1 MEIDENNIQWDKH
14 IRKLELDSALRFF
27 PKNKKVKILEIG
39 GKNGHQAKYISDMGY
54 DITSID
60 VKPLEPL
67 YFSVKKV
74 VGSKLEFPDESFD
87 VIYTS
92 HVLAHIEDLE
102 MSFKEMRR
110 VLKKD
115 GIVIHTV
122 PTNWWS
128 LLTNLFHYCLIPKY
142 IFKSFKKQSYSADNQ
157 DEQSNTFLDNNEGTS
172 DISKKQKIGMLF
184 LHPLGLKTS
193 FVEEIYYFSKYSWEK
208 LFQKNGFEVIS
219 IKNGDYL
226 YSAFGIFKMKL
237 YGGRKFLAKRNIT
250 SSFCFV
256 LKNKDV

>member
-92 HVLAHIEDLE
+92 HVLAHIHDLVQE
-102 MSFKEMRR
+102 
-110 VLKKD
+110 
-115 GIVIHTV
+115 
-122 PTNWWS
+122 
-128 LLTNLFHYCLIPKY
+128 
-142 IFKSFKKQSYSADNQ
+142 
-157 DEQSNTFLDNNEGTS
+157 
-172 DISKKQKIGMLF
+172 
-184 LHPLGLKTS
+184 
-193 FVEEIYYFSKYSWEK
+193 
-208 LFQKNGFEVIS
+208 
-219 IKNGDYL
+219 
-226 YSAFGIFKMKL
+226 
-237 YGGRKFLAKRNIT
+237 
-250 SSFCFV
+250 
-256 LKNKDV
+256 